1 MLTNVV
7 KIIDLDGTNVVKIA
21 KKAGWRK
28 RDGRYKKQSSRITID
43 PTASVK

>member
-21 KKAGWRK
+21 KKQGCQTDMTK
-28 RDGRYKKQSSRITID
+28 RSDYN
-43 PTASVK
+43 

>member
-28 RDGRYKKQSSRITID
+28 RDGRNKNKAVESQLIRLLL
-43 PTASVK
+43 

>member
-21 KKAGWRK
+21 KKQ
-28 RDGRYKKQSSRITID
+28 GRESVTGGIKTKQSNHN
-43 PTASVK
+43 